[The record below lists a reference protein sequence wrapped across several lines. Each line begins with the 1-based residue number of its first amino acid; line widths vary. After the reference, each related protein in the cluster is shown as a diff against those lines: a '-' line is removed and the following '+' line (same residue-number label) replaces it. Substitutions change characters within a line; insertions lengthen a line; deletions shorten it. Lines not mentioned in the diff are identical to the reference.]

1 MNKKLL
7 LGVIV
12 TILLTP
18 TLVFAKET
26 PKLEHSELVAQT
38 TKYFKTETR
47 LTEIAI
53 GGVTLPRSQSYEI
66 TKEEYDAAEDGGL
79 GLREY
84 GMVETTYKK
93 MVTSIWSRN
102 AGFRFDNTLTWKIM
116 PSVRSFDI
124 IAIGKN
130 SNTYI
135 SEGPY
140 FSQRYCTSS
149 TDCYTS
155 FTHTVKTSSTGAGA
169 TCQLMTGSLYS
180 LKINIQYDVAKNGN
194 YTLYGLEA
202 YGDYSH
208 ATTTVTH
215 DQAQNYTVNT
225 NGINLDSSI
234 YSYYDSIPTADVYW
248 NGVW

>member
-7 LGVIV
+7 LGVIG

-18 TLVFAKET
+18 TMVFAKDT
-26 PKLEHSELVAQT
+26 PELEHSELVAQT

-53 GGVTLPRSQSYEI
+53 GGANTPRSVSYEV
-66 TKEEYDAAEDGGL
+66 TKEEYDNAEGGL
-79 GLREY
+79 SPRVE
-84 GMVETTYKK
+84 GMIETTYKK
-93 MVTSIWSRN
+93 MVTSIWARN
-102 AGFRFDNTLTWKIM
+102 AGYRFDNTLTWKNM

-140 FSQRYCTSS
+140 FSQRYCTSAS
-149 TDCYTS
+149 NCYVS
-155 FTHTVKTSSTGAGA
+155 YTHTAKTGSTGAGA

-180 LKINIQYDVAKNGN
+180 LKINIQYDVAKNTTQ
-194 YTLYGLEA
+194 TLYAMTA

-208 ATTTVTH
+208 ATSTVTN
-215 DQAQNYTVNT
+215 DQAQHYSVDSG
-225 NGINLDSSI
+225 GIHLDNSI
-234 YSYYDSIPTADVYW
+234 YNYYDSISTANAYW
-248 NGVW
+248 YGTW